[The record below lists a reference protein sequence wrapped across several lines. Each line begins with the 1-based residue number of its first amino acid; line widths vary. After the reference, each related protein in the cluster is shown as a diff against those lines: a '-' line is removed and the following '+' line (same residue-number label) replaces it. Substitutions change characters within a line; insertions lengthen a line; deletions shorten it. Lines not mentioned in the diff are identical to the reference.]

1 MREFNFKIK
10 NVKLA
15 FVILIILAVILL
27 LIYYH
32 FIFANAFAKNNFANQ
47 MTEIAEENESPIFS
61 IQKITLYNNANAID
75 NSENQSLSNMA
86 ISQYSDISIFLD
98 NSQTVSDLT
107 DENTVKELYIDNI
120 NISTKSQNGTKILNY
135 KNPLNFGKYQE
146 LSSPDNGRINFNIVN
161 TNEENENNNYN
172 EPTFYT
178 DCSNPISLGYLN
190 KDLLTNYSVSS
201 DTSSVSF
208 NGKVLKEANVDLSS
222 INCTLNFTI
231 HIVNNLNQKF
241 AYNMKLDIDLDG
253 IYDGYTYKGKNTAG
267 TEYHFFK
274 ELS

>member
-1 MREFNFKIK
+1 MRKFNFKIK

-161 TNEENENNNYN
+161 NAADQARDSFSSAVEGAGGTIEKGVVGGLSKKARKEV
-172 EPTFYT
+172 
-178 DCSNPISLGYLN
+178 GN
-190 KDLLTNYSVSS
+190 KTVSKFQNIAS
-201 DTSSVSF
+201 
-208 NGKVLKEANVDLSS
+208 K
-222 INCTLNFTI
+222 TI
-231 HIVNNLNQKF
+231 DKYFQK
-241 AYNMKLDIDLDG
+241 Y
-253 IYDGYTYKGKNTAG
+253 
-267 TEYHFFK
+267 
-274 ELS
+274 